1 MPIRVVAFDGDDTL
15 WHNETHFNFTQAA
28 LRHLLRGHAP
38 NADVDARLFETE
50 MANLSLYGYGIKS
63 FTLSMIETAL
73 EITDGTIPASDLKV
87 ILDWGKRMLR
97 EPTELLEGVRETLLG
112 MSQNHQLLLITKGDL
127 FDQESKLARSGLA
140 ERFAGVE
147 ILSDK
152 NVDSYRRV
160 LGRRGI
166 DAGEFV
172 MVGNSL
178 RSDVVP
184 VVELG
189 ARAVHIPYH
198 VTWQHEQVDEDSV
211 PGEGWFRHDKS
222 FNHLAY
228 VGLQKAIADFH
239 VKGDVTESK
248 TGDDYVPNLTSYASK
263 NYDLVIGVGFLMQEA
278 VGKVSGSFPN
288 VHFAIIDGAGTD
300 ASGKDLQHSNVES
313 LFFKEQDAGAMVGVI
328 AGMLEKDKKAPGNT
342 NVISAVGGVS
352 IPPV

>member
-1 MPIRVVAFDGDDTL
+1 MPLKVVAFDGDDKL

-28 LRHLLRGHAP
+28 LRDLLRGYVP
-38 NADVDARLFETE
+38 NADVDVRLFETE

-63 FTLSMIETAL
+63 FTLSMIETAI
-73 EITDGTIPASDLKV
+73 EITDGKIPASDLKV

-97 EPTELLEGVRETLLG
+97 EPTELLEGVRETLVDV
-112 MSQNHQLLLITKGDL
+112 SRNHELLLITKGDL

-140 ERFAGVE
+140 EKFAGVE

-160 LGRRGI
+160 LSHRGI

-211 PGEGWFRHDKS
+211 PGEGWFR
-222 FNHLAY
+222 
-228 VGLQKAIADFH
+228 
-239 VKGDVTESK
+239 
-248 TGDDYVPNLTSYASK
+248 
-263 NYDLVIGVGFLMQEA
+263 
-278 VGKVSGSFPN
+278 
-288 VHFAIIDGAGTD
+288 
-300 ASGKDLQHSNVES
+300 
-313 LFFKEQDAGAMVGVI
+313 
-328 AGMLEKDKKAPGNT
+328 LEKITELSPLLGSLDGRPRRSVRHKLQSRPDRKT
-342 NVISAVGGVS
+342 KR
-352 IPPV
+352 